1 MVVVENLAPLKAAD
15 RDIVSQPL
23 ARRVLTLA
31 SGTMAS
37 RLTGFLRTL
46 VAAFVLGF
54 TPFADAFNL
63 ANTMPNSLYDFVIG
77 GVISATFVSVFVH
90 RLTLDGER
98 KAWRSISTVITMTVT
113 LLIAATVLVFAFA
126 PFIVDA
132 MTAMHHL
139 DPHRTAEQ
147 LAQQRQA
154 TVAFLR
160 WFAPQIFLYGVFAL
174 ASVLLQVRGRFGVA
188 GYAPVAN
195 NVVAIAVLWWFHLA
209 VPHPTVGDTTST
221 SQFAWFAGITTLG
234 LLAQFLVVVPS
245 LFRTGLGR
253 LRFRW
258 DLRDDAVREIGRLG
272 GWTLVV
278 VAANQVSLYVVLAM
292 AFGLGG
298 DGPVTAYTYGWSFMQ
313 MPYAVIVLSVLSVL
327 GPELVTLHASGE
339 RRAFSDRL
347 QQALVTS
354 LSLVVPL
361 SVVLTVLAQPVTA
374 VLLNHADARQP
385 LSVGVTLAVLSAG
398 LPGFTIYQVGI
409 RGLQAQ
415 LRGAEVAMLSVGQN
429 ALALG
434 LALTMGRHSLGAL
447 MGSISLSYAVAAVA
461 VLVVLWQQGVD
472 VGRGL
477 LHPQVRMVFVVSL
490 IGGLAAAVGYSVRG
504 DTEGLGLVLRLILA
518 GLAAITVV
526 GVWFAR
532 HHRRQRVNRVK
543 V

>member
-1 MVVVENLAPLKAAD
+1 
-15 RDIVSQPL
+15 VSQPL

-46 VAAFVLGF
+46 VAAYVLGF

-90 RLTLDGER
+90 RLTVDGER
-98 KAWRSISTVITMTVT
+98 KAWRSISTVATLTVT
-113 LLIAATVLVFAFA
+113 LLVAATVLVFAFA
-126 PFIVDA
+126 PLIVDA
-132 MTAMHHL
+132 MTAMHRL

-147 LAQQRQA
+147 LAQQRRA

-160 WFAPQIFLYGVFAL
+160 WFAPQIFLYGIFAI

-209 VPHPTVGDTTST
+209 VPHPTVADTTST
-221 SQFAWFAGITTLG
+221 SQFAWFAAITTLG
-234 LLAQFLVVVPS
+234 LVAQFLIVVPT
-245 LFRTGLGR
+245 LFRAGLGR
-253 LRFRW
+253 LSLRW
-258 DLRDDAVREIGRLG
+258 NLRDEAVREIGRLG

-278 VAANQVSLYVVLAM
+278 VAANQISLYVVLAM
-292 AFGLGG
+292 AFGVGG

-313 MPYAVIVLSVLSVL
+313 MPYAVVVLSVLSVI
-327 GPELVTLHASGE
+327 GPELVALHASGE

-347 QQALVTS
+347 QQSLVTS
-354 LSLVVPL
+354 LSLIIPL
-361 SVVLTVLAQPVTA
+361 SVVLIVLAQPLTA

-385 LSVGVTLAVLSAG
+385 LSVGIALGVLAAG
-398 LPGFTIYQVGI
+398 LPGFTVYQVGI

-429 ALALG
+429 ALALI

-447 MGSISLSYAVAAVA
+447 MGSISISYAVAAVA
-461 VLVVLWQQGVD
+461 VLVVLWQQGVEI
-472 VGRGL
+472 GRGL
-477 LHPQVRMVFVVSL
+477 LDPQLRMVVAVSL
-490 IGGLAAAVGYSVRG
+490 LSGLAAAVGYSVRG
-504 DTEGLGLVLRLILA
+504 DTEGLGLVLRLVLA
-518 GLAAITVV
+518 GLAAVTVV
-526 GVWFAR
+526 GIWFAR
-532 HHRRQRVNRVK
+532 HHRHQRAIRVK